1 MSLETCPVCKEKFVP
16 IWENKEIKCKKCK
29 SKIKIKNMSEIE
41 QEQLQ
46 NWNKSDLIELI
57 DSITSRIKSI
67 SKHQRELENRIET
80 LGIIVEQT
88 V

>member
-1 MSLETCPVCKEKFVP
+1 MSLETCPVCNEKFVP

-67 SKHQRELENRIET
+67 SEHQRELENRIET

>member
-1 MSLETCPVCKEKFVP
+1 MSLETCPVCNEKFVP

-67 SKHQRELENRIET
+67 SEHQRELENRIET
-80 LGIIVEQT
+80 LGIIVEQN